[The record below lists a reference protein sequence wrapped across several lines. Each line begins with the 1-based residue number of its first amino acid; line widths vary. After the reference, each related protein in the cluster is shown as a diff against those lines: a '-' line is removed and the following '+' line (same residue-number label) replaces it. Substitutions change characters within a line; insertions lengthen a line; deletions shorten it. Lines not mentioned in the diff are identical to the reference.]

1 MLSRRRDFGSKVK
14 DTGRLVWGDK
24 EGMKSVSGSVEQLLV
39 SHSIPRKRMKAW
51 LSWCENLLFHIM
63 SWKPCGYI
71 FSIP

>member
-39 SHSIPRKRMKAW
+39 SHSIPRKRMKA
-51 LSWCENLLFHIM
+51 
-63 SWKPCGYI
+63 
-71 FSIP
+71 